1 MYICLMLNLILISV
15 IACIHTLNVLYCFR
29 TCRDG
34 TIDVREFEALW
45 KYVQEWRNC
54 FERYAHASMH
64 AYRYI
69 HTCTRAAFRGRGH
82 FPAELSLAPL
92 AHPFAC

>member
-1 MYICLMLNLILISV
+1 VNNNWSHFNEETCRILIGMFDS
-15 IACIHTLNVLYCFR
+15 NK
-29 TCRDG
+29 DG